1 VPSQAGLGESHSL
14 DFTHLGDFG
23 EGLFFF
29 ATFLGILFATA
40 LVVIFLVET
49 FLVVTLLLHFLC
61 IAQVLEPGTAS
72 FLH

>member
-1 VPSQAGLGESHSL
+1 VSSQAGLGESHSL
-14 DFTHLGDFG
+14 DFTHVGDFG

-29 ATFLGILFATA
+29 ATFLGIFFATA
-40 LVVIFLVET
+40 FLVT